1 MPRSSVPDPC
11 QSPTIG
17 TNTVP
22 RVGMLFF
29 FHGLRQGSVLH
40 PLFVTVILRFNCHS
54 CVVFLNTPM
63 LEGRC
68 SNVATHDVL
77 PFAMTTPP
85 AQLRSPLHPVN
96 AEPRA
101 GAARRTT
108 RVAAAKFAEQSVTQ
122 SIDPGLPVT
131 RPFPLPLRPTFNVL
145 PLTANMAVQVFLRF
159 MVTTPSAQSGPPL
172 HPEKTEPEAGVGV
185 RTTVAPFEKS
195 AAQVD
200 PQFIPS
206 GLLVTI
212 PVPVPAV
219 VTLPTTLTISF
230 GF

>member
-1 MPRSSVPDPC
+1 MPSSSAPDPF

-17 TNTVP
+17 TNTEP
-22 RVGMLFF
+22 RVGILFF
-29 FHGLRQGSVLH
+29 FHGLIHESVLH
-40 PLFVTVILRFNCHS
+40 PLLAVILRFNCHS
-54 CVVFLNTPM
+54 CAVVLNTPM
-63 LEGRC
+63 LEDRR

-85 AQLRSPLHPVN
+85 AQLRSPLHPVK

-131 RPFPLPLRPTFNVL
+131 RPFPLPLRLTFSVL
-145 PLTANMAVQVFLRF
+145 PLTANMAVQVLLRF
-159 MVTTPSAQSGPPL
+159 MITTPSKQSGSPL

-185 RTTVAPFEKS
+185 RATVAPFEKS
-195 AAQVD
+195 AVQVD
-200 PQFIPS
+200 PQSIPT
-206 GLLVTI
+206 GLLVTL